1 MHHIIEARL
10 SLRPE
15 GGTMRNN
22 VIRHGDLLDLLKQI
36 PSLLTMPRR
45 CHHHPYHNIRS
56 RIRLIRGMTLVHRQS
71 SVPTSAGFGNDATAQ
86 SRFRRRTD
94 CGVMFDAG
102 IGPEIVNVVHKDL
115 LLEK

>member
-1 MHHIIEARL
+1 MI
-10 SLRPE
+10 
-15 GGTMRNN
+15 
-22 VIRHGDLLDLLKQI
+22 
-36 PSLLTMPRR
+36 
-45 CHHHPYHNIRS
+45 IRS
-56 RIRLIRGMTLVHRQS
+56 RSRLIRGMTPVHRQS

-102 IGPEIVNVVHKDL
+102 IGPEIVSVVHKDL